1 MEVNGV
7 SLLGASHVTA
17 VNALRCAGNEIHL
30 IVCQGFSR
38 EEVDKLT
45 REGKL
50 SRDRSQSQSVSSLD
64 KEDVDD
70 TLKQEHNMK
79 MEMAEWE
86 KEATERVRNL
96 EQEQHQIVPVVPSS
110 ALTSSNDNAV
120 AEAQREKSTPE
131 KVLESL
137 SCLNMGAKPWF
148 VNRF

>member
-1 MEVNGV
+1 LEVNGV

-30 IVCQGFSR
+30 VVCQGFSR

-64 KEDVDD
+64 KEDGDD
-70 TLKQEHNMK
+70 TIKQEHNMK

-96 EQEQHQIVPVVPSS
+96 EQEQQQIVPVVPAA
-110 ALTSSNDNAV
+110 ALTLSNDNAVV

-131 KVLESL
+131 KV
-137 SCLNMGAKPWF
+137 F
-148 VNRF
+148 FRFAFYWSSEC